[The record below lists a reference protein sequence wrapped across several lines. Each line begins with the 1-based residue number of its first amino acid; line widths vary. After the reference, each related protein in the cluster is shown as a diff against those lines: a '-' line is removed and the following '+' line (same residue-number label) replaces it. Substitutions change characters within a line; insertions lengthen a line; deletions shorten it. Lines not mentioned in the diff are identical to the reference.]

1 MIRQSHEH
9 HHHHHHHGGL
19 DADDV
24 FENFG
29 IETSHKFTEEG
40 LKASLSGLSDQ
51 EKYGFVLRAKG
62 ILPTADGRW
71 LHFDFVPE
79 EFNVRYGAADY
90 TGRMAVIGSGLR
102 EHEIR
107 ELFGI

>member
-1 MIRQSHEH
+1 MRT
-9 HHHHHHHGGL
+9 
-19 DADDV
+19 
-24 FENFG
+24 
-29 IETSHKFTEEG
+29 TSPPHSGHFTP
-40 LKASLSGLSDQ
+40 AFS
-51 EKYGFVLRAKG
+51 KYGFVLRAKG